1 MTLDI
6 GPVEWLGEDIS
17 SHLPCGTEVDFYLL
31 LPDFLTDPVHLDID
45 VLHTTMVFRVPEDL
59 EGGLVVD
66 HEVCGSF
73 DFHTNLDEKGMEPEN
88 LASRRGCRNIFS
100 LSRRICNYSLF
111 LG

>member
-45 VLHTTMVFRVPEDL
+45 VLHLAVVLRIAED
-59 EGGLVVD
+59 
-66 HEVCGSF
+66 F
-73 DFHTNLDEKGMEPEN
+73 
-88 LASRRGCRNIFS
+88 
-100 LSRRICNYSLF
+100 
-111 LG
+111 